1 MGALPRYI
9 LIVVFF
15 PLLSKKK
22 AFNLKLIMILYV
34 GQRMLFGLLSSFM
47 IHEGFLCSPNEG
59 SISHK
64 LRTAIL
70 YLYRNFDTLS
80 MRPVLSV
87 TLFRSTFLDLYRI
100 ERRVNFLDFT
110 LILFLQTSA
119 ALHSLR

>member
-80 MRPVLSV
+80 MRSVLSV

>member
-87 TLFRSTFLDLYRI
+87 TLFRSTFLDLYQI